1 MNTQLKPSD
10 LDKTRFGVLSTVVSA
25 LGTQLRVL
33 ATSARQSLAP
43 NASGSSPGLPSSA
56 APAQD
61 PGVADPAMIKPSNR
75 QRAVIDAHRGDW
87 P

>member
-1 MNTQLKPSD
+1 MNTQLKTSD

-33 ATSARQSLAP
+33 ATGARQTLSPRA
-43 NASGSSPGLPSSA
+43 SSPAPILPSSA
-56 APAQD
+56 TPADAPTL
-61 PGVADPAMIKPSNR
+61 ADPAMIKPSNR